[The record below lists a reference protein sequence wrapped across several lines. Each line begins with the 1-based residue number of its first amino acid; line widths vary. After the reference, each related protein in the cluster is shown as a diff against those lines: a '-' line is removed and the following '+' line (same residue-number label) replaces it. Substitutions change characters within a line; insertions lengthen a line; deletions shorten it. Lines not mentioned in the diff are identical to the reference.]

1 MSQLV
6 IIFGLNIHR
15 PSLASTV
22 RPRKIVKLFNQLLG
36 RFRGN
41 NQQCSAALCNMYCR
55 VEYRGNMKS
64 SKYLE
69 IIIVLFNNTVLLSS
83 SEEDQPL
90 PACCSQGAHH
100 ANAWL
105 SSSPPLPHPPT
116 SSSTPQST
124 VRHRGHEPGVWEVI
138 ITHHGCIAQT
148 HSPLNLSTL
157 KETKSFVFTWWAL
170 LFKQKALDSW
180 RYLKILKRWQSGEF
194 PCYIPV
200 LRPLMLG
207 VWSWSEV
214 YQGSG
219 YKGYKRPTP
228 SH

>member
-6 IIFGLNIHR
+6 IIFGLNIQR

-41 NQQCSAALCNMYCR
+41 NQQCSATLCNMYCR

-83 SEEDQPL
+83 SEDDQPL

-105 SSSPPLPHPPT
+105 SSPTNPPLPPHILQHTPVHSQAQGTWARCLGSDHYT
-116 SSSTPQST
+116 SRVYSSDTFSS
-124 VRHRGHEPGVWEVI
+124 E
-138 ITHHGCIAQT
+138 
-148 HSPLNLSTL
+148 PLNTQGNQVICFYMMGIALQ
-157 KETKSFVFTWWAL
+157 TKGT
-170 LFKQKALDSW
+170 
-180 RYLKILKRWQSGEF
+180 R
-194 PCYIPV
+194 
-200 LRPLMLG
+200 
-207 VWSWSEV
+207 
-214 YQGSG
+214 
-219 YKGYKRPTP
+219 
-228 SH
+228 